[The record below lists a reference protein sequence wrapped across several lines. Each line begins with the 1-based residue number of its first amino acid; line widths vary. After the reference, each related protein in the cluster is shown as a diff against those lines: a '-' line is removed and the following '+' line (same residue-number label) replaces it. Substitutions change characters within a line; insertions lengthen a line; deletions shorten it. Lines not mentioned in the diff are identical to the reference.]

1 LFSIVIACFSISSC
15 QIFFSNFTRFS
26 GIEVIHIFTEAAAS
40 SRRSI
45 ALSGNLL
52 SAIYLMPS
60 STAATTAASEI
71 FSQ

>member
-1 LFSIVIACFSISSC
+1 
-15 QIFFSNFTRFS
+15 
-26 GIEVIHIFTEAAAS
+26 VIHIFTEAAAS